1 MTNKTKRWSKC
12 LDQEWSTL
20 RIKLTSVLAMVVVC
34 SLREQPSFPDGKLA
48 NETVVF
54 EIFGKP
60 QRMERG

>member
-1 MTNKTKRWSKC
+1 MNIRYI
-12 LDQEWSTL
+12 QFA
-20 RIKLTSVLAMVVVC
+20 LAMGVVC